1 MHHSALAITL
11 ILITILYVAVMIL
24 LFWRY
29 RVSMHHLSEKM
40 RECGQSNKSRRRH
53 RKKIPT
59 LSSHCNPLLPV
70 FSCPDCQLQTMRADT
85 QAQT

>member
-40 RECGQSNKSRRRH
+40 RECEQKQE
-53 RKKIPT
+53 KAQEE
-59 LSSHCNPLLPV
+59 NPDIIEPL
-70 FSCPDCQLQTMRADT
+70 
-85 QAQT
+85 

>member
-11 ILITILYVAVMIL
+11 ILITVLYVAVMIL

-40 RECGQSNKSRRRH
+40 RECEEKQKQDEQQKEQAAQEENSD
-53 RKKIPT
+53 IIE
-59 LSSHCNPLLPV
+59 PL
-70 FSCPDCQLQTMRADT
+70 
-85 QAQT
+85 

>member
-1 MHHSALAITL
+1 MHHSALAVTL

-40 RECGQSNKSRRRH
+40 RECE
-53 RKKIPT
+53 KKQKQKEQQKQEEAQEE
-59 LSSHCNPLLPV
+59 NPDIIEPL
-70 FSCPDCQLQTMRADT
+70 
-85 QAQT
+85 

>member
-11 ILITILYVAVMIL
+11 ILVTILYVAVMIL

-40 RECGQSNKSRRRH
+40 RECEQEQTEQQKQE
-53 RKKIPT
+53 KAQEE
-59 LSSHCNPLLPV
+59 NPDIIEPL
-70 FSCPDCQLQTMRADT
+70 
-85 QAQT
+85 